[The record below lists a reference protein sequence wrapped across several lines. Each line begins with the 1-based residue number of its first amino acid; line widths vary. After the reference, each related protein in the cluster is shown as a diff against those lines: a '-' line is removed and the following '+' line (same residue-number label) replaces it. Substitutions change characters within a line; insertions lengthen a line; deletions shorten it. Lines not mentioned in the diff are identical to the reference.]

1 MLYTSRGKKT
11 VHISQCLAWSHSSW
25 QGVMFH
31 YVLQNE
37 KKKEKSHAS
46 CLTSGTLSKSQLSD
60 FKWKVQHVRQKGH
73 GCRSH
78 VPFQYLPPNTTMYH
92 CVGLLLLL
100 CFQASCSNFCPFF
113 FFRRCESSLH
123 NKYRKG
129 VLVCVCEM
137 WRVCVQVC
145 LFFFCLTSLQN
156 AFWVGFSFLNN
167 PKLFERS
174 KKNSLLHIIWFSHI
188 FPRSFLSLWQLS
200 PWQTHNFLLKPCDE
214 WKMRPHGVLCK
225 KGLRGKS
232 SFAIERQRLSLAE
245 RTPGPF
251 LPTAYQVQSW
261 RGTSGCF
268 FFFCFFCH
276 AEVKSFT
283 SCCYSFSSR
292 VNKFH
297 PVASE

>member
-1 MLYTSRGKKT
+1 M
-11 VHISQCLAWSHSSW
+11 
-25 QGVMFH
+25 
-31 YVLQNE
+31 
-37 KKKEKSHAS
+37 S
-46 CLTSGTLSKSQLSD
+46 CLESQQLAGCNVSLRPP
-60 FKWKVQHVRQKGH
+60 KWKRKRKKSRILSHIWHTLEISTFRLQMKSATCETERARLQIPCAVPISAPEHDNVSL
-73 GCRSH
+73 CRAVVAALFSG
-78 VPFQYLPPNTTMYH
+78 F
-92 CVGLLLLL
+92 LLELL
-100 CFQASCSNFCPFF
+100 SFF